1 MDCASAKVYLQMEG
15 GIKKNKVPQG
25 LKMRKDGDST
35 QIKNDRG
42 SPQKRCNRRMIGFW
56 CHS

>member
-35 QIKNDRG
+35 QK
-42 SPQKRCNRRMIGFW
+42 MIEAAHRNAVTGG
-56 CHS
+56 